1 MAMTN
6 THGTP
11 VRQPLDDNQK
21 RVLDTTDARQGVTS
35 GRVITVLM
43 VSTVLLAVIFAII
56 WLSGVYG

>member
-11 VRQPLDDNQK
+11 VRAWEDNT
-21 RVLDTTDARQGVTS
+21 RRELDTIDARQGVVS

-43 VSTVLLAVIFAII
+43 VSTVLVAVIFAII
-56 WLSGVYG
+56 WLTGA